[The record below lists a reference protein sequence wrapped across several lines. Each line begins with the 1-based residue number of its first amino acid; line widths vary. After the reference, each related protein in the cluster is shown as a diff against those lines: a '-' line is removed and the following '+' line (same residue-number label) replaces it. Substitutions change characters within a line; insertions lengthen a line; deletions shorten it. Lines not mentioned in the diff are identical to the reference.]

1 MARFVIR
8 MPTAAYPILIVAVAA
23 TKVSPAIRTKGCVCP
38 TLNAVER
45 APIVSVAFSHSRERL
60 IAASR
65 IANRLQV
72 VQTQRNKVLIAV
84 GVAFRASC
92 VIFKRG
98 AACLSVANAQ
108 MVSCAR

>member
-8 MPTAAYPILIVAVAA
+8 MPTAAYPILIAAVAA
-23 TKVSPAIRTKGCVCP
+23 TKASPATRTKGCVCP

-45 APIVSVAFSHSRERL
+45 APIVSGAFSHSWERL
-60 IAASR
+60 IVASR

-72 VQTQRNKVLIAV
+72 VQIQHNKALIAV
-84 GVAFRASC
+84 AVAFRASY

-98 AACLSVANAQ
+98 AACLNVGNAQ